1 MLWVV
6 IGVASFVVVLLAVL
20 TPTVIVDDND
30 TQARSVPVVAPA
42 PDQAPE
48 PAPAPFPFR
57 RGLPPDLRACLQ
69 GYGFGNPGQDTVPD
83 SDKLRGALKDCAGQL
98 FGGQLPFDA

>member
-20 TPTVIVDDND
+20 TPTVIVDDN
-30 TQARSVPVVAPA
+30 RSMPVVAPA

-57 RGLPPDLRACLQ
+57 GGVPPDLRACLQ
-69 GYGFGNPGQDTVPD
+69 GYGFGDPGQDALPD
-83 SDKLRGALKDCAGQL
+83 SDKLRALKDCAGQL
-98 FGGQLPFDA
+98 FDGQLPFDG

>member
-6 IGVASFVVVLLAVL
+6 IGVAAFVVVLLAVL

-30 TQARSVPVVAPA
+30 TYARSVRVMPAPA
-42 PDQAPE
+42 PAPE

-69 GYGFGNPGQDTVPD
+69 SHGFGNPGRATLPDTER
-83 SDKLRGALKDCAGQL
+83 LRSALKDCAGQL
-98 FGGQLPFDA
+98 PFDG